1 LAALVGAKVT
11 KFVAGTATIERQQS
25 VINLSL
31 GKEGA
36 GYRAPI
42 LYNTKMYVPLRALNG
57 LNGVSIAWNGASK
70 SVVINVE
77 GQITE
82 IKLDLSKLPNVIA
95 K

>member
-1 LAALVGAKVT
+1 VT
-11 KFVAGTATIERQQS
+11 KFVAGTATIQRQAS
-25 VINLSL
+25 IINLTL

-57 LNGVSIAWNGASK
+57 LAGVRISWNAAGK
-70 SVVINVE
+70 SVVVNVE

-82 IKLDLSKLPNVIA
+82 IKLDLSKLPNVNA